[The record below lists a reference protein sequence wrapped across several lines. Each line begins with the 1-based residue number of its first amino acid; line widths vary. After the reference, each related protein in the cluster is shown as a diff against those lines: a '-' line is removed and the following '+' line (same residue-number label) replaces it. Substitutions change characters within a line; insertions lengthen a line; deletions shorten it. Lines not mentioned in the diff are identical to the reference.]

1 MKPEE
6 LATEPVAKEGTL
18 GAEAESLGFTQKDM
32 YDLIEPILI
41 KHGLFDGLNVN
52 PQGRQITYA
61 LLDAVVAGAKF
72 AQARKEN

>member
-6 LATEPVAKEGTL
+6 LANEPVAKERTF

-41 KHGLFDGLNVN
+41 KRGLFDDLNVN